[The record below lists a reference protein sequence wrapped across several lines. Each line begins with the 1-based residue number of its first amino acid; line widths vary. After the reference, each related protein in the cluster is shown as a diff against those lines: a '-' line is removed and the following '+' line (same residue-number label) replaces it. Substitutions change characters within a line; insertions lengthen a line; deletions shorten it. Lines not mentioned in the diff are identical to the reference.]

1 MRISPPIRPALL
13 VILAFVA
20 TACTDSSESPALLR
34 PSGSAAATPPGFG
47 GFPSTTPMGSTQF
60 SIQPNVIDPIFVGS
74 PFCDVTPAFDAV
86 LTVTTNPNFELF
98 LSRIRFNFTDDL
110 GRGFIPTATP
120 IPSMNP
126 PSPSSITPL
135 PQPNPLPSAGPIT
148 FSSTPLPSAG
158 PITFN
163 NTPIGPGRTDSFRLG
178 FDCQVLATGTLAV
191 FVQTVDAGGVI
202 QESSATARI
211 GR

>member
-1 MRISPPIRPALL
+1 MRMSPPIRSALF

-20 TACTDSSESPALLR
+20 TACTDSSDSPALLR

-47 GFPSTTPMGSTQF
+47 GFPTTTPMGSTQF

-120 IPSMNP
+120 IPSINP
-126 PSPSSITPL
+126 PAPSSIPPL
-135 PQPNPLPSAGPIT
+135 PQPLPLPSAAPIT
-148 FSSTPLPSAG
+148 FSSTP
-158 PITFN
+158 
-163 NTPIGPGRTDSFRLG
+163 IGPGRSDSFRLG

-191 FVQTVDAGGVI
+191 FVQTVDVGGVI